1 MKGGSRARRERQRRR
16 DAPRASHGGGTRPY
30 PSNEVGELKYKRGGV
45 SEMWRIQRTQKT
57 PNREK
62 KQRND
67 GLHREGASKGD
78 FPFVSARR
86 PYTYACLPVLYL
98 SY

>member
-1 MKGGSRARRERQRRR
+1 
-16 DAPRASHGGGTRPY
+16 
-30 PSNEVGELKYKRGGV
+30 
-45 SEMWRIQRTQKT
+45 MWRIQRTQKT

-86 PYTYACLPVLYL
+86 PTHVCPFSISLTNVSAQPIDAK
-98 SY
+98 SRIDQQ